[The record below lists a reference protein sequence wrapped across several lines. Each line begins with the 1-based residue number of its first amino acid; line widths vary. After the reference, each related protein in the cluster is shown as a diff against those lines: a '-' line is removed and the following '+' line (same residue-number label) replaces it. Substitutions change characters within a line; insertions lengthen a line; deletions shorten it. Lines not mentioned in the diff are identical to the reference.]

1 MTDLRMK
8 IISIA
13 CALALAAGCM
23 PAVAFA
29 QEESEDASPSP
40 KQQANPL
47 SDEAA
52 SSTLAASE
60 DAPSPAPTRIPIDR
74 QAFAQAED
82 EGITLQSVNLNA
94 TVAPHDAFSD
104 EFLYFTKYE
113 SGNRLT
119 SGEGYDMLLSAGDN
133 YHAMGCYQFDN
144 RYGLQ
149 DFLVA

>member
-40 KQQANPL
+40 KQQANSL
-47 SDEAA
+47 CDEAA

-60 DAPSPAPTRIPIDR
+60 DASSSAPTRIPIDR
-74 QAFAQAED
+74 QAFA
-82 EGITLQSVNLNA
+82 
-94 TVAPHDAFSD
+94 
-104 EFLYFTKYE
+104 
-113 SGNRLT
+113 
-119 SGEGYDMLLSAGDN
+119 
-133 YHAMGCYQFDN
+133 
-144 RYGLQ
+144 
-149 DFLVA
+149 